1 MTTNPK
7 AEASLALSRRA
18 DRSARRD
25 VIKLLGCAA
34 IAWPLAPGQAWASAT
49 TIVALGASNTY
60 GKGVARNQSYPAQL
74 EAMLRAKGLNVRV
87 INAGIN
93 GDTTGGMLGRL
104 DRAVPPG
111 TRIVILQ
118 PGSNDM
124 RKGVAEQT
132 ESNLAAIRN
141 RLAARGI
148 KVIMAENGLNRA
160 LPHQPDGQHLT
171 PEGYGM
177 LAAALLPEVEA
188 SIRP

>member
-1 MTTNPK
+1 M
-7 AEASLALSRRA
+7 RR
-18 DRSARRD
+18 RKF
-25 VIKLLGCAA
+25 IWLLGGVA
-34 IAWPLAPGQAWASAT
+34 IAWPLVAGRALANT
-49 TIVALGASNTY
+49 ITIVALGASNTY
-60 GKGVARNQSYPAQL
+60 GKGVARSQSYPAQL

-111 TRIVILQ
+111 TRVVILQ
-118 PGSNDM
+118 PGSNDI
-124 RKGVAEQT
+124 RRGVGDQVEG
-132 ESNLAAIRN
+132 NLAAIGS

-148 KVIMAENGLNRA
+148 KVIMAANGLNRS

-188 SIRP
+188 SIGP

>member
-1 MTTNPK
+1 M
-7 AEASLALSRRA
+7 RR
-18 DRSARRD
+18 REFIR
-25 VIKLLGCAA
+25 LLGSTA
-34 IAWPLAPGQAWASAT
+34 IAWSLVATRALANAI

-74 EAMLRAKGLNVRV
+74 EAMLRAKGLNVRL

-124 RKGVAEQT
+124 RKGVGEQT
-132 ESNLAAIRN
+132 ESNLAAIRS

-148 KVIMAENGLNRA
+148 KVIMAENSLNRA

-177 LAAALLPEVEA
+177 LAASLLPELEA
-188 SIRP
+188 SVRQ

>member
-1 MTTNPK
+1 MK
-7 AEASLALSRRA
+7 RREFI
-18 DRSARRD
+18 R
-25 VIKLLGCAA
+25 LLGSTA
-34 IAWPLAPGQAWASAT
+34 IAGPLVAKRALANAI

-60 GKGVARNQSYPAQL
+60 GRGVARNQSYPAQL

-87 INAGIN
+87 INAGVN
-93 GDTTGGMLGRL
+93 GDTTGGMLSRL
-104 DRAVPPG
+104 NSAVPPG
-111 TRIVILQ
+111 ARVVILQ

-124 RKGVAEQT
+124 RKGVGDQMEG
-132 ESNLAAIRN
+132 NLAAIES

-148 KVIMAENGLNRA
+148 KVVVAENSLNRG